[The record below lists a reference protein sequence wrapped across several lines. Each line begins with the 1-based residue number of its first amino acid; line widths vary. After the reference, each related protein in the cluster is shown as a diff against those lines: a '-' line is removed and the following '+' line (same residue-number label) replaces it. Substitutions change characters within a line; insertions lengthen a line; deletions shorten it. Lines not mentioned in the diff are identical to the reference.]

1 MNVQTVSKG
10 EITNLLNNWYQSI
23 ISQHVLKSTNYKKE
37 IDSKIHQIEED
48 QNILIYYSLLDFRYK
63 LLTHDVKNYKDSL
76 EKIDCIP
83 DQA

>member
-10 EITNLLNNWYQSI
+10 EIKNLLNNWYQSI

-48 QNILIYYSLLDFRYK
+48 QNILLYLPILIFL
-63 LLTHDVKNYKDSL
+63 
-76 EKIDCIP
+76 
-83 DQA
+83 

>member
-37 IDSKIHQIEED
+37 IDSKI
-48 QNILIYYSLLDFRYK
+48 
-63 LLTHDVKNYKDSL
+63 
-76 EKIDCIP
+76 
-83 DQA
+83 

>member
-37 IDSKIHQIEED
+37 IDNKIHQIEED

-63 LLTHDVKNYKDSL
+63 LRVLQNS
-76 EKIDCIP
+76 
-83 DQA
+83 

>member
-23 ISQHVLKSTNYKKE
+23 ISQHVLKSTNYKNE

-48 QNILIYYSLLDFRYK
+48 QNILIY
-63 LLTHDVKNYKDSL
+63 
-76 EKIDCIP
+76 
-83 DQA
+83 